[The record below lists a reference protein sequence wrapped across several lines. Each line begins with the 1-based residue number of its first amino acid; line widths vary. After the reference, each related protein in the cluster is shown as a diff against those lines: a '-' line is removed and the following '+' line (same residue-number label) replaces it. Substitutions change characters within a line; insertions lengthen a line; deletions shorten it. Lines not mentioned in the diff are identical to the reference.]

1 MSGDGQVR
9 RSGVSLG
16 LAALG
21 AVLLALGVI
30 HAHAGPAAAPA
41 PDKPIARLAVVS
53 FYNPRLMYLKYQPLI
68 DYLTQH
74 TPWRFELAL
83 STSYRETVAR
93 LCRGDVQLAYLGPY
107 TYLRAR
113 EQCGAKAILRLN
125 TGGREHYYSY
135 IMVREDS
142 PVRRIEDLRGRAF
155 GFGAILSTS
164 SHLMPRAMLL
174 RAGLRPGLDVACRYY
189 EHHERA
195 ARGVLMGEVQ
205 ACGIRDLVGEQF
217 KGRGLRIL
225 ARSEPMV
232 NFPLSV
238 HPQAAPAFVGALT
251 EALVALPGRDP
262 AVAKVIRG
270 WDAELSGGFAPAA
283 PAAYS
288 AIVDLAKFVFGPQ
301 AMSMSPDLLACE
313 SGR

>member
-1 MSGDGQVR
+1 MR
-9 RSGVSLG
+9 RSGARLG
-16 LAALG
+16 LAALA
-21 AVLLALGVI
+21 AVVLAVGVL
-30 HAHAGPAAAPA
+30 HARSGPALAPE
-41 PDKPIARLAVVS
+41 KPIARFAVVS

-68 DYLTQH
+68 DYLSQH

-83 STSYRETVAR
+83 STSYRETVSR

-125 TGGREHYYSY
+125 SGGHEDYFSY

-142 PVRRIEDLRGRAF
+142 PVRRLEDLRGQAF

-174 RAGLRPGLDVACRYY
+174 RAGVRPGLDVACRYY

-217 KGRGLRIL
+217 KGRGLRVL
-225 ARSEPMV
+225 ARSEPML

-238 HPQAAPAFVGALT
+238 HPQAPAALVAALT
-251 EALVALPGRDP
+251 DALVALPRRD
-262 AVAKVIRG
+262 AAAARLIQG
-270 WDAELSGGFAPAA
+270 WDAELSGGFAPVA
-283 PAAYS
+283 PDSYS
-288 AIVDLAKFVFGPQ
+288 GIVELAKFVFGPR

-313 SGR
+313 PGR

>member
-1 MSGDGQVR
+1 MSGDLTVPSRGAR
-9 RSGVSLG
+9 LG
-16 LAALG
+16 LAALV
-21 AVLLALGVI
+21 AVLLAVGVI
-30 HAHAGPAAAPA
+30 HARSEAEPA
-41 PDKPIARLAVVS
+41 PEKPVARFAVVS

-68 DYLTQH
+68 DYLTQQ

-83 STSYRETVAR
+83 STSYRETVSR

-107 TYLRAR
+107 TYLMAR

-125 TGGREHYYSY
+125 TGGREHYASY

-142 PVRRIEDLRGRAF
+142 PVRRMEDLRGKAF
-155 GFGAILSTS
+155 GFGAFLSTS

-174 RAGLRPGLDVACRYY
+174 KAGVRPGLDVACRYF

-225 ARSEPMV
+225 ARSEPML

-238 HPQAAPAFVGALT
+238 HPQAPDALVAALT
-251 EALVALPGRDP
+251 EALVALPRRDP
-262 AVAKVIRG
+262 SVASVIQG
-270 WDAELSGGFAPAA
+270 WDGELSGGFAPVA
-283 PAAYS
+283 PEAYS
-288 AIVDLAKFVFGPQ
+288 AIADLARFVFGPR
-301 AMSMSPDLLACE
+301 AMSLSPELLACE